1 MVVSWGWCIL
11 LLGFS
16 RFTVVIGVSRNVHH
30 IPLPV
35 LKCAFKNA
43 KANNWHVFKHY
54 WYFSNHITKCLMCS
68 IMNCPF
74 WGFETPHV
82 KTLVNQLLRIAP
94 AGKPQF
100 RKVDVAIRKS
110 RVAPKLKPPIF
121 EAVKSGSPTTCRAE
135 QAWNCWALRREH
147 ACVVSTR
154 LHICIYVTCPLK
166 TNRRIVESLCAF
178 WFTDVNR
185 TLDKC
190 TFSRFSFNHW
200 CSRPVCCRLLLQR
213 QHKKKH
219 ADEQTC
225 HVVLCFQAQWNT
237 SPGF

>member
-1 MVVSWGWCIL
+1 MVHPIAE
-11 LLGFS
+11 
-16 RFTVVIGVSRNVHH
+16 I
-30 IPLPV
+30 
-35 LKCAFKNA
+35 FKIHSGDRSVTECPSHSSARPKMCVQKYA
-43 KANNWHVFKHY
+43 KANNWHVFEHY
-54 WYFSNHITKCLMCS
+54 WYFSNHITKFLMCS
-68 IMNCPF
+68 SMNCPF
-74 WGFETPHV
+74 WGFETPRV

-147 ACVVSTR
+147 ACVVSAR

-225 HVVLCFQAQWNT
+225 HVVLCFQARWNT